1 MTVEQVPT
9 RVGLPVQH
17 TRPAALPALTAHA
30 VRAFLRNPIA
40 VFFTLAFPLAFL
52 VIVSSIIGRRVTGDG
67 VAVTQFL
74 VAPFAVFG
82 VAQASFTMLAVDTA
96 VLRESGVLLR
106 LRAAPVP
113 AWTVVAARIGA
124 SMIVS
129 VAVVAL
135 LATVGVLAY
144 EVEVPWRKVP
154 AMLVT
159 LLLGVACC
167 AALGLALAS
176 ATRTVG
182 AAQTLAQ
189 GLLIPLAFI
198 SDVFIVGAELP
209 RWLAETGSVLPLKH
223 FAQALA
229 ETFRPGEGYGFT
241 PHHLAVLAIWAAAG
255 AVLARR
261 SFGWQPRVSS
271 RPPTV
276 TPARRLG
283 PARLTMP
290 RECPRWAPGALL
302 RGQIGYALLGLRRD
316 PLSVFFAVVFPALL
330 LMLLPT
336 VFGNARIHGLPMA
349 QYLFAGM
356 VAYTAAV
363 VGYVD
368 LTEAVVGARSA
379 GVLKRLRGT
388 PLPFRWYVAGR
399 VCATL
404 ITVLLACAVL
414 AAVGI
419 SFLGVSVAAGGVPAL
434 LLALG
439 AGSLCFSALGLAL
452 AALMP
457 SARSL
462 IAVTLGTLLP
472 LCFISEVFVVGD
484 QPLPGPLTAVADVF
498 PLRHLLQALL
508 AATGSGDTGAGV
520 AWDHLSIVAGWTVL
534 ALLVARWRRG
544 ALAGP

>member
-1 MTVEQVPT
+1 
-9 RVGLPVQH
+9 
-17 TRPAALPALTAHA
+17 
-30 VRAFLRNPIA
+30 
-40 VFFTLAFPLAFL
+40 
-52 VIVSSIIGRRVTGDG
+52 
-67 VAVTQFL
+67 
-74 VAPFAVFG
+74 
-82 VAQASFTMLAVDTA
+82 
-96 VLRESGVLLR
+96 
-106 LRAAPVP
+106 
-113 AWTVVAARIGA
+113 
-124 SMIVS
+124 
-129 VAVVAL
+129 
-135 LATVGVLAY
+135 
-144 EVEVPWRKVP
+144 
-154 AMLVT
+154 
-159 LLLGVACC
+159 
-167 AALGLALAS
+167 
-176 ATRTVG
+176 
-182 AAQTLAQ
+182 
-189 GLLIPLAFI
+189 
-198 SDVFIVGAELP
+198 
-209 RWLAETGSVLPLKH
+209 
-223 FAQALA
+223 
-229 ETFRPGEGYGFT
+229 
-241 PHHLAVLAIWAAAG
+241 
-255 AVLARR
+255 
-261 SFGWQPRVSS
+261 
-271 RPPTV
+271 
-276 TPARRLG
+276 
-283 PARLTMP
+283 MP
-290 RECPRWAPGALL
+290 RERRRWAPGALL

-336 VFGNARIHGLPMA
+336 VFGNARVHGLPMA
-349 QYLFAGM
+349 RYLFAGM
-356 VAYTAAV
+356 AAYTAAV

-419 SFLGVSVAAGGVPAL
+419 GFLGVSVAAGGVPAL

-508 AATGSGDTGAGV
+508 AATGSGDTGAGI
-520 AWDHLSIVAGWTVL
+520 AWNHLSIVAGWTVL